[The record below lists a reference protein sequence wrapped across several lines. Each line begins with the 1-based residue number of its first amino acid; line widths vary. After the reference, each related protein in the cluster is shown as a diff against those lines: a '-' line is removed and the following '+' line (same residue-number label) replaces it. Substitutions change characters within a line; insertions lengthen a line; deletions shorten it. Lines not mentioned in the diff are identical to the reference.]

1 MSAVGVMPALFA
13 EHERFGCWWLDVA
26 VNSGLS
32 CSAHDLGVLAPSGS
46 AAFESRMITSI
57 SSNRF
62 FRLLYIRFQPIRGS
76 GGRSG
81 FLTCL
86 TL

>member
-1 MSAVGVMPALFA
+1 MSAEGVMPALFA

-26 VNSGLS
+26 VDSGLS
-32 CSAHDLGVLAPSGS
+32 CSAHDLGLFAPSGS

-62 FRLLYIRFQPIRGS
+62 FDCCTYAFSQSEVPEDGAD
-76 GGRSG
+76 
-81 FLTCL
+81 F
-86 TL
+86 